1 MGGHFPKSMY
11 FKSWISVRYFR
22 FRFGKP
28 NRNFGF
34 GSFGIYPFR
43 SSTGLPDA
51 SLTCTTQVRSMVKF
65 LSTRIFHIIIITLRE
80 EKLGRTIS
88 NSKVF
93 ESKWNMVMVWREIF
107 LKKNIDLDF
116 SQLWRCIYIYRYIY
130 SLWIVYF
137 CNKKMIKTTFLIRT
151 DVLQSF
157 SEWRINIAEYSHID
171 RIHSAMKWNKT
182 IIWGSCLPQCC

>member
-1 MGGHFPKSMY
+1 MHYFGNQRPSFCVCTCMSDGSGMCSKLFSRLHTNHVAGKWVSMVFSTFNSIPTPKIWVLVY
-11 FKSWISVRYFR
+11 R
-22 FRFGKP
+22 
-28 NRNFGF
+28 
-34 GSFGIYPFR
+34 
-43 SSTGLPDA
+43 PDA

-116 SQLWRCIYIYRYIY
+116 SQLWRCIYIYRYI
-130 SLWIVYF
+130 
-137 CNKKMIKTTFLIRT
+137 
-151 DVLQSF
+151 
-157 SEWRINIAEYSHID
+157 
-171 RIHSAMKWNKT
+171 
-182 IIWGSCLPQCC
+182 